1 MSAFH
6 PAKGLFYTHNLR
18 VPFADTDM
26 AGIVHFSA
34 FFRYIE
40 QAEHAFF
47 RSNGLSIWEPNNSQI
62 PTQQQVAW
70 PRVHV
75 SCDYFIPLHFEEEFH
90 AEIAILEIKSRS
102 VHYGILFFNQALQ
115 CVARGKL
122 ITTSIQKNSD
132 GQLKAVTLPPH
143 FIDNFNA
150 IPEDLHSLWFEQKQS
165 IQQL

>member
-1 MSAFH
+1 MSSSH
-6 PAKGLFYTHNLR
+6 SAKGLFYTHNLR

-40 QAEHAFF
+40 QTEHAFF
-47 RSNGLSIWEPNNSQI
+47 RSKGLSIWEPNNSQI
-62 PTQQQVAW
+62 PPQEQVAW

-75 SCDYFIPLHFEEEFH
+75 SCDYFIPLRFEEEFH
-90 AEIAILEIKSRS
+90 SEIAVLEIKSRS

-122 ITTSIQKNSD
+122 IAASIQKNSD

-143 FIDNFNA
+143 FTKNFNT
-150 IPEDLHSLWFEQKQS
+150 ISEDLRILWFDQKLCIQS
-165 IQQL
+165 L